1 MFGMTPVPLDAVT
14 IGCTTL
20 TLFGVYAMFV
30 SSKPVTVGGVLMILL
45 LSASTTQALMGF
57 FRIPSPDNNMPP
69 PKQEDVVDMMRS
81 VFSAF
86 SSRVT

>member
-20 TLFGVYAMFV
+20 TLFGIYAMFV

-57 FRIPSPDNNMPP
+57 LRMPSPDINIPP
-69 PKQEDVVDMMRS
+69 PKQEDVVDMVRS

-86 SSRVT
+86 SSRGT